1 MKTLRTLLE
10 GGNVFKDADGK
21 PLTGRINQ
29 SDVPATVAWLEQLTG
44 LDFTTDIDPDTK
56 KPRRWLGSTG
66 KAPTSGDLDLAVDLN
81 DISKD
86 QLAAKLTQWIV
97 GHKLPPAEWIKKA
110 GEVHL
115 RTPIQGRPELG
126 YVQTDFMFCTNL
138 DWGTFYYNQ
147 GAGSAY
153 KGMNRAVLM
162 SSLAKHYGLTLGSNG
177 VISRANKQLI
187 TMDPDEAARMILGP
201 RATRANL
208 STVET
213 IFAALAKDKDKE
225 VKIKDFRDYLNKE
238 GLPQPDAVTE
248 DTDTYFL
255 ARLRDRIVN
264 QGMQPLVE
272 RESANPYTI
281 YEAAA
286 VGVGGRAKGI
296 EHLEDYVFR
305 EGTVGVNKALAI
317 VAAFNKD
324 SKTASVKWDGKPAVV
339 FGRKPETGEFV
350 LTDDSGFGAVGY
362 DGLFTSTR
370 AIANNLSQRDA
381 NAAAKGNLA
390 NRVQTLL
397 PTYQTVWPL
406 LEAATPENFRGYV
419 KGDLMYWGKTDQP
432 LPPTEQEIVS
442 GVVYQSAGL
451 LVFKPNTVAYRIP
464 VKSTLGKSILNS
476 EVGVAIHTMYE
487 DVGAEKQ
494 PLKGVKFN
502 EVPGLFL
509 ILPIYAKPV
518 ATENPYV
525 AMIKKVLKATGPA
538 INVLFNPAE
547 LRAMKITDFAKLA
560 VDYINRRVDPNDRAY
575 TGDFSDLVPGFEAW
589 LQSTQTAQKYSNI
602 QQYLDSPTSNRNAL
616 QAAFVLF
623 ELLHDL
629 KLDLLGKLD
638 QQVPGNEGWVFAT
651 PAGYG
656 KAVNRFDF
664 SARNKAR
671 NNPQPG

>member
-1 MKTLRTLLE
+1 
-10 GGNVFKDADGK
+10 
-21 PLTGRINQ
+21 
-29 SDVPATVAWLEQLTG
+29 
-44 LDFTTDIDPDTK
+44 
-56 KPRRWLGSTG
+56 
-66 KAPTSGDLDLAVDLN
+66 
-81 DISKD
+81 
-86 QLAAKLTQWIV
+86 
-97 GHKLPPAEWIKKA
+97 
-110 GEVHL
+110 
-115 RTPIQGRPELG
+115 
-126 YVQTDFMFCTNL
+126 
-138 DWGTFYYNQ
+138 
-147 GAGSAY
+147 
-153 KGMNRAVLM
+153 MNRAVLM

-177 VISRANKQLI
+177 VFSRANKQLI

-201 RATRANL
+201 KATRANL

-213 IFAALAKDKDKE
+213 IFASLARDKDKE
-225 VKIKDFRDYLNKE
+225 AKIKDFREYLTRE

-248 DTDTYFL
+248 DADTYFL

-272 RESANPYTI
+272 REAANPYTI

-305 EGTVGVNKALAI
+305 EGTAGVNKALAI
-317 VAAFNKD
+317 VAAFQQN

-339 FGRKPETGEFV
+339 FGRKPDTGEFV

-406 LEAATPENFRGYV
+406 LEAATPQNFRGYV
-419 KGDLMYWGKTDQP
+419 KGDLMYWGSTDQP
-432 LPPTEQEIVS
+432 LPATEQEIVP

-451 LVFKPNTVAYRIP
+451 LVFRPNTVTYRIP
-464 VKSTLGKSILNS
+464 VDSKLGQSILNS
-476 EVGVAIHTMYE
+476 EVGVAVHTMYE
-487 DVGAEKQ
+487 DAGAEKQ
-494 PLKGVKFN
+494 PLSGVRFN
-502 EVPGLFL
+502 DVPGLFL

-518 ATENPYV
+518 EAKNPYV
-525 AMIKKVLKATGPA
+525 AMIKKVLRAHGPA

-575 TGDFSDLVPGFEAW
+575 TGDFRDLVPGFEAW

>member
-10 GGNVFKDADGK
+10 GGNVFKDAEGN

-44 LDFTTDIDPDTK
+44 IEF
-56 KPRRWLGSTG
+56 PRERWLGSTG
-66 KAPTSGDLDLAVDLN
+66 KAPTSGDLDLAVDAN
-81 DISKD
+81 QVSKE

-97 GHKLPPAEWIKKA
+97 GHKLPPAEWIKKG

-115 RTPIQGRPELG
+115 RTPIQGRPDLG
-126 YVQTDFMFCTNL
+126 YVQTDFMFFANL

-201 RATRANL
+201 KATRDNL

-213 IFAALAKDKDKE
+213 IFAALARDKDKE
-225 VKIKDFRDYLNKE
+225 AKIKDFREYLNKE

-248 DTDTYFL
+248 DADTYFL

-272 RESANPYTI
+272 RGNSNPYTI

-305 EGTVGVNKALAI
+305 EGTAGVNKALAI
-317 VAAFNKD
+317 VAAFQQN

-397 PTYQTVWPL
+397 PTYETVWPL
-406 LEAATPENFRGYV
+406 LEAATPRNFRGYV
-419 KGDLMYWGKTDQP
+419 KGDLMYWGRTDQP
-432 LPPTEQEIVS
+432 LPATEQEIVP

-451 LVFKPNTVAYRIP
+451 LVFRPNTVTYRIP
-464 VKSTLGKSILNS
+464 VDSKLGQSILNS
-476 EVGVAIHTMYE
+476 EVGVAVHTMYE
-487 DVGAEKQ
+487 DAGAEKQ
-494 PLKGVKFN
+494 PLSGVKFN
-502 EVPGLFL
+502 KVAGLFL

-518 ATENPYV
+518 EAKNPYI
-525 AMIKKVLKATGPA
+525 AMIKKVLRAHGPA

-664 SARNKAR
+664 SARNKAK
-671 NNPQPG
+671 NNPQQG

>member
-10 GGNVFKDADGK
+10 GGNVFKDAEGK
-21 PLTGRINQ
+21 PLTQRINQ

-115 RTPIQGRPELG
+115 RTPIQGRPDLG
-126 YVQTDFMFCTNL
+126 YVQTDFMFFSNL

-177 VISRANKQLI
+177 VFSRANKQLI
-187 TMDPDEAARMILGP
+187 TMDPDEAARLILGP
-201 RATRANL
+201 KATRANL

-213 IFAALAKDKDKE
+213 IFASLARDKDKE
-225 VKIKDFRDYLNKE
+225 AKIKDFREYLTKE

-248 DTDTYFL
+248 DADTYFL

-272 RESANPYTI
+272 RGSANPYTI

-305 EGTVGVNKALAI
+305 EGTAGVNKALAI
-317 VAAFNKD
+317 VAAFQQN

-406 LEAATPENFRGYV
+406 LEEATPQNFRGYV
-419 KGDLMYWGKTDQP
+419 KGDLMYWGNTDEP
-432 LPPTEQEIVS
+432 LPATEQEIVP

-451 LVFKPNTVAYRIP
+451 LVFKPNTVTYRIP
-464 VKSTLGKSILNS
+464 VDSTLGKSILNS
-476 EVGVAIHTMYE
+476 EVGVAVHTMYE

-502 EVPGLFL
+502 DVPGLFL

-525 AMIKKVLKATGPA
+525 SMIKKVLRAHGSA

-589 LQSTQTAQKYSNI
+589 LQRTQTAQKYSNI
-602 QQYLDSPTSNRNAL
+602 QQYLDSPTSNRGAL
-616 QAAFVLF
+616 SAAFVLF

-671 NNPQPG
+671 NNPQQG